1 MATYRVSILL
11 YPQLGGLGWLV
22 VGEYR
27 TMKEAQS
34 HRADLIR
41 NGHQTNRVRCG

>member
-1 MATYRVSILL
+1 MSYRVSILL

-27 TMKEAQS
+27 TMKEAQA

-41 NGHQTNRVRCG
+41 NGHLSNRVRCG